1 MSESVECP
9 DGEACEAV
17 DVALDVALEAAE
29 DQTVRE
35 YIRRAQHARVAEK
48 DREDRDV

>member
-1 MSESVECP
+1 MMGETACP
-9 DGEACEAV
+9 DEGACEAV

-29 DQTVRE
+29 GQKVRE

-48 DREDRDV
+48 DGENDG